1 MEYQAQILDT
11 QGNYSL
17 VKWEGRKFPGLSIQG
32 DSLHIL
38 REVLEEAELELT
50 RGRVAD
56 ALFAVGEALETVTGM
71 DLSYREMMEKRGL
84 GLPYPQ
90 STDPGFGLVSAPEAR

>member
-1 MEYQAQILDT
+1 M

-38 REVLEEAELELT
+38 RQVLEEAESELT
-50 RGRVAD
+50 TGSLVD
-56 ALFAVGEALETVTGM
+56 ALFAVREALDTVISM

-84 GLPYPQ
+84 RLPY
-90 STDPGFGLVSAPEAR
+90 